1 MRYTIPSYKRKQIL
15 NKIEGL
21 NKRIVG
27 MDGQRIEYTASIDYE
42 KTININ
48 DTDMLVKVFDID
60 VTNPMVSLNGW
71 SFLAITEHSK
81 KGNII
86 LKKLYDV
93 EIPEQYQNSD
103 TYCEHCNTNRYR
115 KYTYLVYNNDT
126 KEIHQVGSTCLTA
139 YLGFDASLLMAHAE
153 LFTHLKT
160 IMDDDRERGRMTK
173 RGVETQ
179 TIENFLK
186 LALVIIEKYGYVSA
200 KKAREY
206 YENHE
211 RELNE
216 ESIYRDATGYTV
228 WGINY
233 NKKYWKH
240 ELEEA
245 KTDRINE
252 IYTKI
257 IDWVKGLETKSDY
270 IRNIQILVDRGFV
283 TYKTAT
289 TAASIIGVY
298 NMNLQKN
305 KVEDRKISNWFG
317 TIKERIDVD
326 LILKRK
332 TPFEG
337 KFGVSNCYVLETQE
351 GNVAILF
358 TAAVNLEEGKRY
370 LGKATVVKHTEYK
383 GLKQTVI
390 NRVKLNEVE

>member
-27 MDGQRIEYTASIDYE
+27 MEGQRIEYTASLDYE

-48 DTDMLVKVFDID
+48 DADMLVKVFDID

-160 IMDDDRERGRMTK
+160 IMDDDRERERMVK

-179 TIENFLK
+179 TVENFLK
-186 LALVIIEKYGYVSA
+186 LAIVTIEKYGYVSA

-206 YENHE
+206 YANGNELHE
-211 RELNE
+211 D
-216 ESIYRDATGYTV
+216 SIYHNATGYTV

-233 NKKYWKH
+233 NKKYWKN

-245 KTDRINE
+245 KTDRVNE

-257 IDWVKGLETKSDY
+257 IEWVKGLETKSDY
-270 IRNIQILVDRGFV
+270 IRNIQILVDRDYV

-289 TAASIIGVY
+289 TAASIVGVY

-305 KVEDRKISNWFG
+305 KVEDKKVSNWFG

-332 TPFEG
+332 TPFES
-337 KFGVSNCYVLETQE
+337 KFGISNCYMFETQE

-358 TAAVNLEEGKRY
+358 TAAVELEEGKRY
-370 LGKATVVKHTEYK
+370 VGKATVTKHTEYK

-390 NRVKLNEVE
+390 NRVKLVEAE

>member
-27 MDGQRIEYTASIDYE
+27 MEGQRIEYTASLDYE

-48 DTDMLVKVFDID
+48 DADMLVKVFDID

-160 IMDDDRERGRMTK
+160 IMDDDRERGRMVK

-179 TIENFLK
+179 TVENFLK
-186 LALVIIEKYGYVSA
+186 LAIVTIEKYGYVSA

-206 YENHE
+206 YANGNELHE
-211 RELNE
+211 D
-216 ESIYRDATGYTV
+216 SIYHNATGYTV

-233 NKKYWKH
+233 NKKYWKN

-245 KTDRINE
+245 KTDRVNE

-257 IDWVKGLETKSDY
+257 IEWVKGLETKSDY
-270 IRNIQILVDRGFV
+270 IRNIQILVDRDYV

-289 TAASIIGVY
+289 TAASIVGVY

-305 KVEDRKISNWFG
+305 KVEDKKVSNWFG

-337 KFGVSNCYVLETQE
+337 KFGISNCYMFETQE

-358 TAAVNLEEGKRY
+358 TAAVELEEGKRY
-370 LGKATVVKHTEYK
+370 VGKATVTKHTEYK

-390 NRVKLNEVE
+390 NRVKLVEAE

>member
-27 MDGQRIEYTASIDYE
+27 MEGQRIEYTASLDYE

-48 DTDMLVKVFDID
+48 DADMLVKVFDID

-160 IMDDDRERGRMTK
+160 IMDDDRERGRMVK

-186 LALVIIEKYGYVSA
+186 LAIVTIEKYGYVSA

-206 YENHE
+206 YANGNELHE
-211 RELNE
+211 D
-216 ESIYRDATGYTV
+216 SIYHNATGYTV

-233 NKKYWKH
+233 NKKYWKN

-245 KTDRINE
+245 KTDRVNE

-257 IDWVKGLETKSDY
+257 IEWVKGLETKSDY
-270 IRNIQILVDRGFV
+270 IRNIQILVDRDYV

-289 TAASIIGVY
+289 TAASIVGVY

-305 KVEDRKISNWFG
+305 KVEDKKVSNWFG

-337 KFGVSNCYVLETQE
+337 KFGISNCYMFETQE

-358 TAAVNLEEGKRY
+358 TAAVELEEGKRY
-370 LGKATVVKHTEYK
+370 VGKATVTKHTEYK

-390 NRVKLNEVE
+390 NRVKLIEVE

>member
-27 MDGQRIEYTASIDYE
+27 MEGQRIEYTASLDYE

-48 DTDMLVKVFDID
+48 DADMLVKVFDID

-160 IMDDDRERGRMTK
+160 IMDDDRERGRMVK

-179 TIENFLK
+179 TVENFLK
-186 LALVIIEKYGYVSA
+186 LAIVTIEKYGYVSA

-206 YENHE
+206 YANGNELHE
-211 RELNE
+211 D
-216 ESIYRDATGYTV
+216 SIYHNATGHTV

-233 NKKYWKH
+233 NKKYWKN

-245 KTDRINE
+245 KTDRVNE

-257 IDWVKGLETKSDY
+257 IEWVKGLETKSDY
-270 IRNIQILVDRGFV
+270 IRNIQILVDRDYV

-289 TAASIIGVY
+289 TAASIVGVY

-305 KVEDRKISNWFG
+305 KVEDKKVSNWFG

-332 TPFEG
+332 TPFES
-337 KFGVSNCYVLETQE
+337 KFGISNCYMFETQE

-358 TAAVNLEEGKRY
+358 TAAVELEEGKRY
-370 LGKATVVKHTEYK
+370 VGKATVTKHTEYK

-390 NRVKLNEVE
+390 NRVKLVEAE

>member
-27 MDGQRIEYTASIDYE
+27 MEGQRIEYTASLDYE

-48 DTDMLVKVFDID
+48 DADMLVKVFDID

-160 IMDDDRERGRMTK
+160 IMDDDRERGRMVK

-186 LALVIIEKYGYVSA
+186 LAIVTIEKYGYVSA

-206 YENHE
+206 YANGNELHE
-211 RELNE
+211 D
-216 ESIYRDATGYTV
+216 SIYHNATGYTV

-233 NKKYWKH
+233 NKKYWKN

-245 KTDRINE
+245 KTDRVNE

-257 IDWVKGLETKSDY
+257 IEWVKGLETKSDY
-270 IRNIQILVDRGFV
+270 IRNIQILVDRDYV

-289 TAASIIGVY
+289 TAASIVGVY

-305 KVEDRKISNWFG
+305 KVEDKKVSNWFG

-332 TPFEG
+332 TPFES
-337 KFGVSNCYVLETQE
+337 KFGISNCYMFETQE

-358 TAAVNLEEGKRY
+358 TAAVELEEGKRY
-370 LGKATVVKHTEYK
+370 VGKATVTKHTEYK

-390 NRVKLNEVE
+390 NRVKLVEAE

>member
-27 MDGQRIEYTASIDYE
+27 MEGQRIEYTASLDYE

-48 DTDMLVKVFDID
+48 DADMLVKVFDID

-160 IMDDDRERGRMTK
+160 IMDDDRERGRMVK

-186 LALVIIEKYGYVSA
+186 LAIVTIEKYGYVSA

-206 YENHE
+206 YANGNELHE
-211 RELNE
+211 D
-216 ESIYRDATGYTV
+216 SIYHNATGYTV

-233 NKKYWKH
+233 NKKYWKN

-245 KTDRINE
+245 KTDRVNE

-257 IDWVKGLETKSDY
+257 IEWVKGLETKSDY
-270 IRNIQILVDRGFV
+270 IRNIQILVDRNYV

-289 TAASIIGVY
+289 TAASIVGVY

-305 KVEDRKISNWFG
+305 KVEDKKVSNWFG

-332 TPFEG
+332 TPFES
-337 KFGVSNCYVLETQE
+337 KFGISNCYMFETQE

-358 TAAVNLEEGKRY
+358 TAAVELEEGKRY
-370 LGKATVVKHTEYK
+370 VGKATVTKHTEYK

-390 NRVKLNEVE
+390 NRVKLVEAE

>member
-21 NKRIVG
+21 NNRIAG
-27 MDGQRIEYTASIDYE
+27 MNGQRIEYTTSIDYE
-42 KTININ
+42 TTININ
-48 DTDMLVKVFDID
+48 DADMLVKVFDID
-60 VTNPMVSLNGW
+60 VTNPVVSLNGW

-160 IMDDDRERGRMTK
+160 IMDDDRERGRMVK

-179 TIENFLK
+179 TVENFLK
-186 LALVIIEKYGYVSA
+186 LAIVTIEKYGYVSA

-206 YENHE
+206 YANGNELHE
-211 RELNE
+211 D
-216 ESIYRDATGYTV
+216 SIYHNATGYTV

-233 NKKYWKH
+233 NKKYWKN

-245 KTDRINE
+245 KTDRVNE

-257 IDWVKGLETKSDY
+257 IEWVKGLETKSDY
-270 IRNIQILVDRGFV
+270 IRNIQILVDRDYV

-289 TAASIIGVY
+289 TAASIVGVY

-305 KVEDRKISNWFG
+305 KVEDKKVSNWFG

-332 TPFEG
+332 TPFES
-337 KFGVSNCYVLETQE
+337 KFGISNCYMFETQE

-358 TAAVNLEEGKRY
+358 TAAVELEEGKRY
-370 LGKATVVKHTEYK
+370 VGKATVTKHTEYK

-390 NRVKLNEVE
+390 NRVKLVEAE

>member
-27 MDGQRIEYTASIDYE
+27 MEGQRIEYTASLDYE

-48 DTDMLVKVFDID
+48 DADMLVKVFDID
-60 VTNPMVSLNGW
+60 VTNPVVSLNGW

-160 IMDDDRERGRMTK
+160 IMDDDRERERMVK

-179 TIENFLK
+179 TVENFLK
-186 LALVIIEKYGYVSA
+186 LAIVTIEKYGYVSA

-206 YENHE
+206 YANGNELHE
-211 RELNE
+211 D
-216 ESIYRDATGYTV
+216 SIYHNATGYTV

-233 NKKYWKH
+233 NKKYWKN

-245 KTDRINE
+245 KTDRVNE

-257 IDWVKGLETKSDY
+257 IEWVKGLETKSDY
-270 IRNIQILVDRGFV
+270 IRNIQILVDRDYV

-289 TAASIIGVY
+289 TAASIVGVY

-305 KVEDRKISNWFG
+305 KVEDKKVSNWFG

-332 TPFEG
+332 TPFES
-337 KFGVSNCYVLETQE
+337 KFGISNCYMFETQE

-358 TAAVNLEEGKRY
+358 TAAVELEEGKRY
-370 LGKATVVKHTEYK
+370 VGKATVTKHTEYK

-390 NRVKLNEVE
+390 NRVKLVEAE

>member
-27 MDGQRIEYTASIDYE
+27 MEGQRIEYTASLDYE

-48 DTDMLVKVFDID
+48 DADMLVKVFDID

-160 IMDDDRERGRMTK
+160 IMDDDRERGRMVK

-179 TIENFLK
+179 TVENFLK
-186 LALVIIEKYGYVSA
+186 LAIVTIEKYGYVSA

-206 YENHE
+206 YANGNELHE
-211 RELNE
+211 D
-216 ESIYRDATGYTV
+216 SIYHNATGYTV

-233 NKKYWKH
+233 NKKYWKN

-245 KTDRINE
+245 KTDRVNE

-257 IDWVKGLETKSDY
+257 IEWVKGLETKSDY
-270 IRNIQILVDRGFV
+270 IRNIQILVDRDYV

-289 TAASIIGVY
+289 TAASIVGVY

-305 KVEDRKISNWFG
+305 KVEDKKVSNWFG

-332 TPFEG
+332 TPFES
-337 KFGVSNCYVLETQE
+337 KFGISNCYMFETQE

-358 TAAVNLEEGKRY
+358 TAAVELEEGKRY
-370 LGKATVVKHTEYK
+370 VGKATVTKHTEYK

-390 NRVKLNEVE
+390 NRVKLVEAE

>member
-27 MDGQRIEYTASIDYE
+27 MEGQRIEYTASLDYE

-48 DTDMLVKVFDID
+48 DADMLVKVFDID

-160 IMDDDRERGRMTK
+160 IMDDDRERGRMVK

-179 TIENFLK
+179 TVENFLK
-186 LALVIIEKYGYVSA
+186 LAIVTIEKYGYVSA

-206 YENHE
+206 YANGNELHE
-211 RELNE
+211 D
-216 ESIYRDATGYTV
+216 SIYHNATGYTV

-233 NKKYWKH
+233 NKKYWKN

-245 KTDRINE
+245 KTDRVNE

-257 IDWVKGLETKSDY
+257 IEWVKGLETKSDY
-270 IRNIQILVDRGFV
+270 IRNIQILVDRDYV

-289 TAASIIGVY
+289 TAASIVGVY

-305 KVEDRKISNWFG
+305 KVEDKKVSNWFG

-332 TPFEG
+332 TPFES
-337 KFGVSNCYVLETQE
+337 KFGISNCYMFETQE

-358 TAAVNLEEGKRY
+358 TAAVELEEGKRY
-370 LGKATVVKHTEYK
+370 VGKATVTKHTEYK

>member
-27 MDGQRIEYTASIDYE
+27 MEGQRIEYTASLDYE

-48 DTDMLVKVFDID
+48 DADMLVKVFDID

-160 IMDDDRERGRMTK
+160 IMDDDRERGRMVK

-179 TIENFLK
+179 TVENFLK
-186 LALVIIEKYGYVSA
+186 LAIVTIEKYGYVSA

-206 YENHE
+206 YANGNELHE
-211 RELNE
+211 D
-216 ESIYRDATGYTV
+216 SIYHNATGYTV

-233 NKKYWKH
+233 NKKYWKN

-245 KTDRINE
+245 KTDRVNE

-257 IDWVKGLETKSDY
+257 IEWVKGLETKSDY
-270 IRNIQILVDRGFV
+270 IRNIQILVDRDYV

-289 TAASIIGVY
+289 TATSIVGVY

-305 KVEDRKISNWFG
+305 KVEDKKVSNWFG

-337 KFGVSNCYVLETQE
+337 KFGISNCYMFETQE

-358 TAAVNLEEGKRY
+358 TAAVELEEGKRY
-370 LGKATVVKHTEYK
+370 VGKATVTKHTEYK

>member
-27 MDGQRIEYTASIDYE
+27 MEGQRIEYTASLDYE

-48 DTDMLVKVFDID
+48 DADMLVKVFDID

-160 IMDDDRERGRMTK
+160 IMDDDRERGRMVK

-179 TIENFLK
+179 TVENFLK
-186 LALVIIEKYGYVSA
+186 LAIVTIEKYGYVSA

-206 YENHE
+206 YANGNELHE
-211 RELNE
+211 D
-216 ESIYRDATGYTV
+216 SIYHNATGYTV

-233 NKKYWKH
+233 NKKYWKN

-245 KTDRINE
+245 KTDRVNE

-257 IDWVKGLETKSDY
+257 IEWVKGLETKSDY
-270 IRNIQILVDRGFV
+270 IRNIQILVDRDYV

-289 TAASIIGVY
+289 TATSIVGVY

-305 KVEDRKISNWFG
+305 KVEDKKVSNWFG

-337 KFGVSNCYVLETQE
+337 KFGISNCYMFETQE

-358 TAAVNLEEGKRY
+358 TAAVELEEGKRY
-370 LGKATVVKHTEYK
+370 VGKATVTKHTEYK

-390 NRVKLNEVE
+390 NRVKLIEVE

>member
-27 MDGQRIEYTASIDYE
+27 MEGQRIEYTASLDYE

-48 DTDMLVKVFDID
+48 DADMLVKVFDID

-160 IMDDDRERGRMTK
+160 IMDDDRERGRMVK

-186 LALVIIEKYGYVSA
+186 LAIVTIEKYGYVSA

-206 YENHE
+206 YANGNELHE
-211 RELNE
+211 D
-216 ESIYRDATGYTV
+216 SIYHNATGYTV

-233 NKKYWKH
+233 NKKYWKN

-245 KTDRINE
+245 KTDRVNE

-257 IDWVKGLETKSDY
+257 IEWVKGLETKSDY
-270 IRNIQILVDRGFV
+270 IRNIQILVDRDYV

-289 TAASIIGVY
+289 TAASIVGVY

-305 KVEDRKISNWFG
+305 KVEDKKVSNWFG

-332 TPFEG
+332 TPFES
-337 KFGVSNCYVLETQE
+337 KFGISNCYMFETQE

-358 TAAVNLEEGKRY
+358 TAAVELEEGKRY
-370 LGKATVVKHTEYK
+370 VGKATVTKHTEYK